1 MEVVVK
7 ETSESCNPGRWVQV
21 LTKRR
26 RKKRE
31 GRKEGR
37 RVRVEGVGGGNEWVE
52 APDLEVRLGLELEL
66 GLGLMLLVQCA
77 VCREVPGDL
86 ERTCTAPWSE

>member
-7 ETSESCNPGRWVQV
+7 ETSESCNPGEVGAGVDQE
-21 LTKRR
+21 KAEE
-26 RKKRE
+26 E

-52 APDLEVRLGLELEL
+52 APDLEVRLGLGL
-66 GLGLMLLVQCA
+66 GLVLMLLVQCA